1 MIEYENLALVN
12 KPFFEDFERSFRST
26 LERGWFILG
35 ENVSRFEREFADYCG
50 VRHCVGVAS
59 GLDALVLSLRA
70 LELPPA
76 SEVIVPANTYIASIL
91 AIALADLKP
100 VLVEP
105 DIKTYNIDP
114 SKIEEQVTDRTKAI
128 MVVHLYGKPCKMD
141 PIIDVKRK
149 FGLVLIEDCAQ
160 SHGARYKGTRV
171 GGFGECSGFSF
182 YPTKNLG
189 ALGDGGAAVTDN
201 PEIARKIG
209 QLRNYG
215 SAKKYYNERVGCNSR
230 LDELQAGFLSVKLRK
245 LDSVNAHKR
254 KLAQIYLEGLK
265 GDFIRPAV
273 HADFFDTYH
282 IFNIR
287 HPQRDKLRE
296 YLLSNGVKTEIHYPV
311 PPYRQQAMRGI
322 LTDGPYPITE
332 EIHNTTLS
340 LPISYGHTEA
350 EIEGVVEIMNRF

>member
-70 LELPPA
+70 LELLPA

-91 AIALADLKP
+91 AIVLADLKP

-114 SKIEEQVTDRTKAI
+114 SRIEEQITDRTKAI
-128 MVVHLYGKPCKMD
+128 MVVHLYGKPCEMD

-149 FGLVLIEDCAQ
+149 FGLALIEDCAQ
-160 SHGARYKGTRV
+160 AHGARYKGTRV

-189 ALGDGGAAVTDN
+189 ALGDGGAVVTDN
-201 PEIARKIG
+201 PEIAGKIG

-311 PPYRQQAMRGI
+311 PPHRQQAMRGI